1 MHCHFFFF
9 WHFKNVLLLPSLLH
23 GFWWEICSIS
33 NCSFSVGNTF
43 SPPVLNFF
51 PLFLIFRHLIMMY
64 LGVDLFEFIQ
74 VFEFLSLFSYL
85 SLFLFWVYSG
95 IWIGRFM
102 SFAKFEKFSAI
113 ISSNI
118 FCVLYSLSS
127 SWDSSDRSVL
137 DLLLLYLRY
146 LRFSLLFCFFYLL
159 WIISTDTSLD
169 SLILSSGKSLFC
181 SWVHTVHFLT
191 YCNV

>member
-64 LGVDLFEFIQ
+64 LGVDLFEFI
-74 VFEFLSLFSYL
+74 LYL

-95 IWIGRFM
+95 IWILEFILL
-102 SFAKFEKFSAI
+102 FEFILILSLFRYLNWQVYVFCQIWEVFSHYFFKYFLCA
-113 ISSNI
+113 
-118 FCVLYSLSS
+118 VLS
-127 SWDSSDRSVL
+127 
-137 DLLLLYLRY
+137 LLLLGLQWQE
-146 LRFSLLFCFFYLL
+146 CFR
-159 WIISTDTSLD
+159 
-169 SLILSSGKSLFC
+169 SSVTLP
-181 SWVHTVHFLT
+181 
-191 YCNV
+191 